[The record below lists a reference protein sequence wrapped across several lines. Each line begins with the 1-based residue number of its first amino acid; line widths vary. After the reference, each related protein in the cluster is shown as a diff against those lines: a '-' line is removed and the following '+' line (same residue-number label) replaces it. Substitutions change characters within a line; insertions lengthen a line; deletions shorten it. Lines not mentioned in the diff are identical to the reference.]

1 MICCARSL
9 DSMAASN
16 FPPCCAALDSVISV
30 SASVTAFDCS
40 GVNCRSPC
48 APARPAEAATSTAAN
63 VNENTPADR
72 RRPAARLFV
81 IVPP

>member
-1 MICCARSL
+1 MTCCARSL

-16 FPPCCAALDSVISV
+16 FPSCCAALDCVISV

-48 APARPAEAATSTAAN
+48 APARPAKAARSTNASN
-63 VNENTPADR
+63 DENTPADR
-72 RRPAARLFV
+72 RRFVARLFV
-81 IVPP
+81 IIPP